1 MMDKWDIAFPHLGIY
16 LEHFPKS
23 FTVFGFTIALYGVII
38 ALGVLLGFT
47 LANHVAN
54 KQGLPK
60 DILWD
65 FAVPAI
71 IFSVLGARIYYVVF
85 SWDYYKN
92 HLNELLN
99 IRQGGIAIYGA
110 VIGGFLT
117 LFVFCKIRKQNFF
130 QISDIAVLGLLV
142 GQIMGRWGN
151 FFNRE
156 AFGDYTDS
164 LFAMAIPTDYYVGKG
179 TLTGMVNSG
188 IITSEMANH
197 MQVYDGMQWI
207 TVHPTFLYESV
218 WNLIL
223 LIAIIIYRKHKKF
236 DGEIFLMYLWGYGL
250 GRVWI
255 EGLRSDSLMLPF
267 FNMKVSQMIAAI
279 CVLVCSVLIVK
290 KRMDTVKK
298 QVPEGK
304 KKQ

>member
-1 MMDKWDIAFPHLGIY
+1 MNMDINFPNLHIY
-16 LEHFPKS
+16 LEHVGKNIN
-23 FTVFGFTIALYGVII
+23 VFGITIAYYGMII
-38 ALGVLLGFT
+38 ALGMLLGVSLILHRAKKDGLDPDQCLDICIFT
-47 LANHVAN
+47 
-54 KQGLPK
+54 
-60 DILWD
+60 II
-65 FAVPAI
+65 FAVI
-71 IFSVLGARIYYVVF
+71 GARIYYVAF
-85 SWDYYKN
+85 AWDYYKDN
-92 HLNELLN
+92 LLSIFN
-99 IRQGGIAIYGA
+99 IRQGGLAIYGGVLA
-110 VIGGFLT
+110 GILTAYIMCRIKKIPFLQFAD
-117 LFVFCKIRKQNFF
+117 L
-130 QISDIAVLGLLV
+130 AAPGLLV

-156 AFGDYTDS
+156 AFGDYTNS

-218 WNLIL
+218 WNLLL
-223 LIAIIIYRKHKKF
+223 LIVIVIYRKHKKF

-267 FNMKVSQMIAAI
+267 LNMKVSQMLAAI

-290 KRMDTVKK
+290 KRLDFIKTQK
-298 QVPEGK
+298 PEGK
-304 KKQ
+304 NEQ